1 MIHARLIDNTRVVWE
16 TEPLFLLIENSVYRN
31 LYLHTTITLPR
42 RRGVGGVMT
51 NYFDGSRRGRGARH
65 GASGAKLIKR
75 RKTWKSRNA
84 VSEIIGN
91 MLILAI
97 TVIMFSGIFVFV
109 ASMDGPAEKVYTD
122 FVGSV
127 ETNADGDVVAI
138 KIINKGGHPLEDR
151 RTAIYLSLATRPHP
165 WGSRT
170 AISGTG

>member
-1 MIHARLIDNTRVVWE
+1 
-16 TEPLFLLIENSVYRN
+16 
-31 LYLHTTITLPR
+31 
-42 RRGVGGVMT
+42 MT

-151 RTAIYLSLATRPHP
+151 RTAIYLFVSDTASSLGGLGRL
-165 WGSRT
+165 
-170 AISGTG
+170 